1 MVREVL
7 PLAYMT
13 SIYATYSTTGK
24 FYEDAFTSLDVACD
38 GEAPLGKK
46 LRCKN
51 LFTDLTLANA
61 ALRHQLPKTGTTV
74 VSKELNRLL
83 ERLRGRTN
91 LSESV
96 TLNSFLKLSSE
107 AQDILGSMLA
117 LETRE
122 QFDNFTQIDFNRA
135 YDHQALLTAT
145 KRARD
150 WISEDRG
157 RPTKDHLDLFFDGV
171 TELFK
176 SIPGAD
182 LTVSNHYNKQP
193 KTPFETLLHAGHCLI
208 DVNVS
213 YHATVKAYERFKER
227 Q

>member
-1 MVREVL
+1 
-7 PLAYMT
+7 MT
-13 SIYATYSTTGK
+13 PICTAHSTTKK

-38 GEAPLGKK
+38 GATPLAKK

-51 LFTDLTLANA
+51 LFTGLTLANA
-61 ALRHQLPKTGTTV
+61 ALRHQSPKTGTEI

-83 ERLRGRTN
+83 ERLRRRTN
-91 LSESV
+91 LSEAV

-117 LETRE
+117 LETRD
-122 QFDNFTQIDFNRA
+122 QFDNFAQLDFNRA
-135 YDHQALLTAT
+135 YDHEALLAAT
-145 KRARD
+145 TRARD
-150 WISEDRG
+150 WISEERG
-157 RPTKDHLDLFFDGV
+157 RPTKDHLDQFFAGV

-182 LTVSNHYNKQP
+182 LTVSNHYNKRP
-193 KTPFETLLHAGHCLI
+193 KTPFETVLHAGHCLI

-213 YHATVKAYERFKER
+213 YHATIKAYERFKER

>member
-1 MVREVL
+1 MLMQPVC
-7 PLAYMT
+7 
-13 SIYATYSTTGK
+13 STKAK

-51 LFTDLTLANA
+51 LLTDLTLANV
-61 ALRHQLPKTGTTV
+61 ALRHQLPKTRTTL

-83 ERLRGRTN
+83 ERLRRRTN
-91 LSESV
+91 LSEAV
-96 TLNSFLKLSSE
+96 TLNSFLKLSVE

-122 QFDNFTQIDFNRA
+122 QFDNFAQIDFNRP
-135 YDHQALLTAT
+135 YDHEALLDAT

-150 WISEDRG
+150 WISEERG
-157 RPTKDHLDLFFDGV
+157 RPTKDHLDQFFDGV

-176 SIPGAD
+176 SIAGAD
-182 LTVSNHYNKQP
+182 LKVSNHYNKRP
-193 KTPFETLLHAGHCLI
+193 KTPFETVLHAGHCLI

-213 YHATVKAYERFKER
+213 YYATVKAYERFTER
-227 Q
+227 S

>member
-1 MVREVL
+1 MHPVC
-7 PLAYMT
+7 
-13 SIYATYSTTGK
+13 STKAK
-24 FYEDAFTSLDVACD
+24 FYDDAFSSLDVACD
-38 GEAPLGKK
+38 GEAPLAKK

-51 LFTDLTLANA
+51 LLTDLTLANA
-61 ALRHQLPKTGTTV
+61 ALRQRLPKTGTEI

-91 LSESV
+91 LSEAV

-122 QFDNFTQIDFNRA
+122 QFDNFTQIDFDRA

-145 KRARD
+145 ARARD

-157 RPTKDHLDLFFDGV
+157 RPTKDHLDQFFDGI
-171 TELFK
+171 TELFL
-176 SIPGAD
+176 SIAGAD
-182 LTVSNHYNKQP
+182 LKVSNHYNKQP
-193 KTPFETLLHAGHCLI
+193 KTPFETVLHAGHCLI